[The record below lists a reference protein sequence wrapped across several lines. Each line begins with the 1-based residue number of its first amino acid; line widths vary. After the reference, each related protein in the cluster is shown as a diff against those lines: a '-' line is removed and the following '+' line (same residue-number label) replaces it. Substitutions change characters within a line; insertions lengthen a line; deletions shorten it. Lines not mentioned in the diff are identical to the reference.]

1 MSIVSEIK
9 KLVRENGGTPS
20 GNTTAALLDD
30 FLSVS
35 GGGGGSGGGGDIVF
49 ATITPSSTTEGDC
62 DLSPSGIRDLLTN
75 GKTVYYK
82 FIGWTLMEECH
93 QTSAT
98 DMLTIEGG
106 GMAVSPLDSSLCYV
120 HITHTKSATGNVSLT
135 FTLTP
140 YASAPASS

>member
-30 FLSVS
+30 FLGVS
-35 GGGGGSGGGGDIVF
+35 GGGSSSGGGDIVF
-49 ATITPSSTTEGDC
+49 ANISPSSTTEGTC
-62 DLSPSGIRDLLTN
+62 DLSPSEIRDLLMG

-82 FIGWTLMEECH
+82 FYGWTLTEECH
-93 QTSAT
+93 TTNTT
-98 DMLTIEGG
+98 DVLILEGG
-106 GMAVSPLDSSLCYV
+106 GFAVHPLDSSLCYV
-120 HITHTKSATGNVSLT
+120 HITHTKSATGNVSLA

>member
-9 KLVRENGGTPS
+9 KLVREKGGTPS

-30 FLSVS
+30 FLSAA
-35 GGGGGSGGGGDIVF
+35 GGGGGTGGGDIVF
-49 ATITPSSTTEGDC
+49 ANVTPSSMTEGTC
-62 DLSPSGIRDLLTN
+62 DLSPSEIQALQLD

-82 FIGWTLMEECH
+82 FYGWTLTEECH
-93 QTSAT
+93 TTNTT
-98 DMLTIEGG
+98 DVLILEGG
-106 GMAVSPLDSSLCYV
+106 GFAVHPFDSSLCYV

>member
-30 FLSVS
+30 FLGI
-35 GGGGGSGGGGDIVF
+35 GGGGGSSGGGDIVF
-49 ATITPSSTTEGDC
+49 ANITPSSTTEGTC
-62 DLSPSGIRDLLTN
+62 DLSPSEIRDLLMD

-82 FIGWTLMEECH
+82 FVGWTLTEGCH
-93 QTSAT
+93 MTGGT
-98 DMLTIEGG
+98 DVITIEGG
-106 GMAVSPLDSSLCYV
+106 GFAVSPLDSSLCYV
-120 HITHTKSATGNVSLT
+120 HVAYTRSATGNVSLT

-140 YASAPASS
+140 YASAPA